1 MAGGGG
7 VAVAHACNGLRQ
19 TGIHQNSTIHSA
31 ICKSCTNWSRGAIVV
46 RHQDHLEDVVTRNKH
61 LTSDSGV

>member
-19 TGIHQNSTIHSA
+19 VSIKTAPFILPFANRVLTGHAGQMWSDISERPYNVSA
-31 ICKSCTNWSRGAIVV
+31 V
-46 RHQDHLEDVVTRNKH
+46 
-61 LTSDSGV
+61 